1 MYIPN
6 AQSSELPIR
15 PRTILS
21 LLGATVTKLPAWWGA
36 CWVVP
41 SPLPYI
47 RLYGDHDYYL

>member
-21 LLGATVTKLPAWWGA
+21 LLGATVTKLPWWGGVLGCA
-36 CWVVP
+36 PTVTVYTVVW
-41 SPLPYI
+41 
-47 RLYGDHDYYL
+47 